1 MKKIAILKD
10 DTPIANALAVR
21 LEAAGYEAFTAPDGL
36 QGLRLVLD
44 HRPDLIL
51 MDVWMPVGIGFSVAQ
66 RLKGLGMGG
75 IPIIYLTASKRKG
88 LKKTAKILG
97 AAGFFEKPYDADQL
111 LATIAQALEQTQR
124 RTVAADV
131 RRRSPWRSPKQSSP
145 NSPCA
150 SCNSEMQ
157 LTNDL

>member
-1 MKKIAILKD
+1 MKKIAILED

-36 QGLRLVLD
+36 QGLKLVLD

-111 LATIAQALEQTQR
+111 LATIAQALEQKSLPARGACSEQI
-124 RTVAADV
+124 
-131 RRRSPWRSPKQSSP
+131 SP
-145 NSPCA
+145 NSPSA
-150 SCNSEMQ
+150 SCSSEMQ